1 MNVEDPITA
10 SREVAIENGTDMRFE
25 GTLVRRKPRV
35 SVDAKNGSFRV
46 GEQWYPI
53 LPESLSCLDNELAQ
67 RNLQLGFIDSFTRA
81 EPFPIVVFGEAA

>member
-1 MNVEDPITA
+1 MNIEDPITA
-10 SREVAIENGTDMRFE
+10 SGEIAIENGTDMRFV

-35 SVDAKNGSFRV
+35 AVDTKNGSLRV

-53 LPESLSCLDNELAQ
+53 LPESLSRLDDKSAQ
-67 RNLQLGFIDSFTRA
+67 RNLQLGFIDSFARA